1 MPLADFTALLPLR
14 VRASDECY
22 SHPFAGRAPLGIF
35 PLQGF
40 PRLHDEAALHRLS
53 SLPLCLVCLSA
64 ADATLRSL
72 PRAEGGFFLLRG
84 RLPS

>member
-14 VRASDECY
+14 VRAGDERY
-22 SHPFAGRAPLGIF
+22 SRSFSGRVPLGFF

-40 PRLHDEAALHRLS
+40 PRLHDEVALHHLS
-53 SLPLCLVCLSA
+53 SLPLCVSFLSEGDA
-64 ADATLRSL
+64 ALRSF
-72 PRAEGGFFLLRG
+72 PRAKGGFFLSRG